1 MKRDHSITRAGLGAL
16 AVAGALAAA
25 LAAPAVASAE
35 YLGYPD
41 LHEGQWYVSS
51 GLVDWS
57 EERGVING
65 VDGAWL
71 PDGPV
76 DRAQAAAILFNY
88 SGDAAPSEGATFDDA
103 SELGWAAAACAWA
116 QDEGVFNGSRN
127 ADGTVTMDPW
137 ARLSREQAAAILH
150 NMSGEAAGDPAS
162 LAAFPDGGEVS
173 AWAQGAVA
181 WAVEGGVMGNN
192 GEINPADSCTRAEF
206 VAMVKN
212 AFEPEWAPGG
222 GDEPGGGSGGEAG
235 GQPGVD
241 LTDPDVDPGDVI
253 GGEWVWEPTYET
265 VETPVYES
273 KWVADVYE
281 GPVVHD
287 YCRWCGYDAGLY
299 IPVRYTEELGGF
311 WEMIVDTSVGS
322 YWGEKY
328 NDLLGHIQRNDCDC
342 PADVKI
348 DDSGDSEGIVGKY
361 KGHGSQLIMNHRVE
375 LDTGHYED
383 VQVGT
388 KTEVVETGGKW
399 VRA

>member
-1 MKRDHSITRAGLGAL
+1 MSKRSITRAGLGAL

-25 LAAPAVASAE
+25 LAAPAAASAE

-41 LHEGQWYVSS
+41 LHEGQWYVSF

-57 EERGVING
+57 EERGVVNG
-65 VDGAWL
+65 VDGEWL
-71 PDGPV
+71 PGGPV
-76 DRAQAAAILFNY
+76 DRAQAAA
-88 SGDAAPSEGATFDDA
+88 
-103 SELGWAAAACAWA
+103 
-116 QDEGVFNGSRN
+116 V
-127 ADGTVTMDPW
+127 
-137 ARLSREQAAAILH
+137 LH

-192 GEINPADSCTRAEF
+192 GEINPTDGCTRAEF
-206 VAMVKN
+206 GAMVKN
-212 AFEPEWAPGG
+212 AFEPKWAPGG

-235 GQPGVD
+235 EQPGVD

-281 GPVVHD
+281 GPVIHR

-322 YWGEKY
+322 YWGK
-328 NDLLGHIQRNDCDC
+328 
-342 PADVKI
+342 KI
-348 DDSGDSEGIVGKY
+348 DDLQWHI
-361 KGHGSQLIMNHRVE
+361 
-375 LDTGHYED
+375 
-383 VQVGT
+383 
-388 KTEVVETGGKW
+388 
-399 VRA
+399 